1 MEMRKT
7 YIVEI
12 IVLFFYFSKILYNIV
27 LISAVQRSELAVC
40 IHNISSLLDLPP
52 SYPSR
57 HRAPCRALKHSK
69 PSYFKNKVQWWVGG
83 SLQAEGGGVLLL
95 WGRSDEGLSTCKVC
109 GVELRSLSLPWLWL
123 DINIS
128 PSPLPL
134 QPIQLDSQVCQPS
147 FLLPHPSFAL
157 VVCSWSQNEPS
168 LFSEGCV

>member
-1 MEMRKT
+1 MLVSVVWQHE
-7 YIVEI
+7 
-12 IVLFFYFSKILYNIV
+12 SA
-27 LISAVQRSELAVC
+27 IS
-40 IHNISSLLDLPP
+40 IHIYPPSWTSLPP
-52 SYPSR
+52 IPHPISLGH
-57 HRAPCRALKHSK
+57 HRAPCWALKHSK
-69 PSYFKNKVQWWVGG
+69 PSYFKNKVQWWAGG

-134 QPIQLDSQVCQPS
+134 QPIQLDSQVCQHS
-147 FLLPHPSFAL
+147 CLLPHPSFAL
-157 VVCSWSQNEPS
+157 VVCAWPQNEPS